1 MLSTSPSSHD
11 DIREAAAKLE
21 EAAARARRV
30 FGDRSPTTTNLGKVL
45 TTLRRCV
52 ELNDQGVVYTCK
64 MIPRSVF
71 ADTCPGT
78 FLTEWAPSD
87 AETGAPARQDQA
99 RRGAGRARGGRG

>member
-78 FLTEWAPSD
+78 LLTEWDD
-87 AETGAPARQDQA
+87 AETGEPMRQDQA

>member
-21 EAAARARRV
+21 EATARARRV
-30 FGDRSPTTTNLGKVL
+30 FGDRHSTTSNLGKVL

-52 ELNDQGVVYTCK
+52 ELNDQGILYTCK

-78 FLTEWAPSD
+78 LLTEWD
-87 AETGAPARQDQA
+87 EAETGEPARQDKLKA
-99 RRGAGRARGGRG
+99 RRGAGRARSGRG